1 MLVHPKDATPKLD
14 KTGVVYEVKCQ
25 TCNSTYV
32 GETGRTLGKRLE
44 EHKKASSSA
53 IHEHMTNTNH
63 EMDWNDVKVL
73 ERENNTF
80 RRKVKEAIHIK
91 RRTPSLNRDQ
101 GLDLPP
107 IYHTLLSHDHDHR
120 RSCDP

>member
-1 MLVHPKDATPKLD
+1 MRSVARLATTLI
-14 KTGVVYEVKCQ
+14 
-25 TCNSTYV
+25 V

-44 EHKKASSSA
+44 EHKKLTSSA

-63 EMDWNDVKVL
+63 NMDWDNAMIL
-73 ERENNTF
+73 ERESNTQ
-80 RRKVKEAIHIK
+80 RRKIKEAIQIK
-91 RRTPSLNRDQ
+91 RRKPSLNRDQ

-107 IYHTLLSHDHDHR
+107 IYHTLLSHDFDQR